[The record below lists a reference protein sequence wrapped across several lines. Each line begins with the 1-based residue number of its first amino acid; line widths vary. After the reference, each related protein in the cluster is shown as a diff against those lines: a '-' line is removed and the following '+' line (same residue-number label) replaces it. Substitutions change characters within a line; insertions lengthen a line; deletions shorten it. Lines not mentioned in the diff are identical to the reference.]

1 MVLIILYNRSYVG
14 KYKVNYNGFKRL
26 ILLFLYGSIYLIA
39 SYVYFK
45 ACIQKEY
52 NFIIFNK
59 KIEIPF
65 EIRKMLNE
73 SQDSSLK
80 IMQSISICLFFLNI
94 PYNKYIGK
102 VICFFGPLAFG
113 IYLIHDNNIIRE
125 NFVRKLFIYESRN
138 ISFNSV
144 LKIIL
149 MKALKVSL
157 ICLFIDYL
165 RNLLFTILRIKK
177 ILIFI
182 ETKIKEKFN

>member
-1 MVLIILYNRSYVG
+1 MKII
-14 KYKVNYNGFKRL
+14 
-26 ILLFLYGSIYLIA
+26 
-39 SYVYFK
+39 
-45 ACIQKEY
+45 
-52 NFIIFNK
+52 
-59 KIEIPF
+59 
-65 EIRKMLNE
+65 
-73 SQDSSLK
+73 
-80 IMQSISICLFFLNI
+80 QSISVCLFFLII

-144 LKIIL
+144 LNIIL

-157 ICLFIDYL
+157 ICLLIDYL
-165 RNLLFTILRIKK
+165 RHLLFTILRIKK

-182 ETKIKEKFN
+182 ETKIKELIF